1 MIENLIW
8 DFDGSLFNTYP
19 AMVRLFKQALLRKG
33 YVASENEI
41 LSLMKDTLG
50 KAVDFYLDRGVDYAF
65 YKDFKKSEEELD
77 PAEQPPFEGAREVC
91 SIVVRNGGKNLII
104 THRSRKTA
112 FKLLSY
118 YEMTSLFSDII
129 TRESGFKRKPDPDAF
144 VSAIRNY
151 RLNPRSTLSI
161 GDRDLDVIAAR
172 DAGTKTCFFSQN
184 GSRPTIRV
192 NFTIDN
198 LLQLEKI
205 ISDDGHSSYV

>member
-19 AMVRLFKQALLRKG
+19 AMVKLFRQALLRKG

-50 KAVDFYLDRGVDYAF
+50 KAVDFYLDRGVDYDF

-77 PAEQPPFEGAREVC
+77 PAEQPPFEGAREIC
-91 SIVVRNGGKNLII
+91 SKVVRNNGKNLII
-104 THRSRKTA
+104 THRSRKTT
-112 FKLLSY
+112 FRLLSHF
-118 YEMTSLFSDII
+118 EMTSLFSDII

-144 VSAIRNY
+144 ISAIRSH
-151 RLNPRSTLSI
+151 RLNPRLTLSV

-184 GSRPTIRV
+184 GTRPS
-192 NFTIDN
+192 IDVDFIIN
-198 LLQLEKI
+198 DLVQLEEIVLKD
-205 ISDDGHSSYV
+205 SHSR

>member
-19 AMVRLFKQALLRKG
+19 AMVKLFRQALLRKG

-50 KAVDFYLDRGVDYAF
+50 KAVDFYLDRGVDYDF

-77 PAEQPPFEGAREVC
+77 PAEQPPFEGAREIC
-91 SIVVRNGGKNLII
+91 STVVRNNGKNLII
-104 THRSRKTA
+104 THRSRKTT
-112 FKLLSY
+112 FKLLSHF
-118 YEMTSLFSDII
+118 EMTSLFSDII

-144 VSAIRNY
+144 ISAIRSY
-151 RLNPRSTLSI
+151 RLKPRSTLSI

-184 GSRPTIRV
+184 GTRPS
-192 NFTIDN
+192 IDVDFIIN
-198 LLQLEKI
+198 DLVQLEEIVLKD
-205 ISDDGHSSYV
+205 SHSR

>member
-19 AMVRLFKQALLRKG
+19 AMVKLFRQALLRKG
-33 YVASENEI
+33 YVTSENEI

-50 KAVDFYLDRGVDYAF
+50 KAVDFYLDRGVDYEF

-91 SIVVRNGGKNLII
+91 TVVVRNGGRNLII

-112 FKLLSY
+112 FKLLSHF
-118 YEMTSLFSDII
+118 EMTSLFSDII

-144 VSAIRNY
+144 IYAIRNY
-151 RLNPRSTLSI
+151 RLNPKSTLSI

-184 GSRPTIRV
+184 GARPSIDV
-192 NFTIDN
+192 DFIIDN
-198 LLQLEKI
+198 LPQLEEI
-205 ISDDGHSSYV
+205 ILKDRHSR

>member
-19 AMVRLFKQALLRKG
+19 AMVRLFRKTLAIHG
-33 YVASENEI
+33 YDASEDEI
-41 LSLMKDTLG
+41 LSLMKETLG
-50 KAVDFYLDRGVDYAF
+50 KAVDFYLDRGVDYEF
-65 YKDFKKSEEELD
+65 YKDFKKSEEELA

-91 SIVVRNGGKNLII
+91 SLVVRNGGKNLII

-112 FKLLSY
+112 FKLLNHF
-118 YEMTSLFSDII
+118 EMTSLFSDII

-144 VSAIRNY
+144 IYAIRNY
-151 RLNPRSTLSI
+151 RLNPKSTLSI

-184 GSRPTIRV
+184 GARPS
-192 NFTIDN
+192 IDVDFIIDD
-198 LLQLEKI
+198 LPQLEEI
-205 ISDDGHSSYV
+205 ILKDSHSK

>member
-19 AMVRLFKQALLRKG
+19 AMVKLFRQALLRKG
-33 YVASENEI
+33 YVTSENEI

-50 KAVDFYLDRGVDYAF
+50 KAVDFYLDRGVDYEF

-91 SIVVRNGGKNLII
+91 TVVVRNGGRNLII

-112 FKLLSY
+112 FKLLSHF
-118 YEMTSLFSDII
+118 EMTSLFSDII

-144 VSAIRNY
+144 IYAIRNY
-151 RLNPRSTLSI
+151 RLNPKSTLSI

-184 GSRPTIRV
+184 GARPSIDV
-192 NFTIDN
+192 DFIIDN
-198 LLQLEKI
+198 LPQLEEI
-205 ISDDGHSSYV
+205 ILKDSHSR

>member
-19 AMVRLFKQALLRKG
+19 AMVKLFRQALLRKG

-50 KAVDFYLDRGVDYAF
+50 KAVDFYLDRGVDYDF

-77 PAEQPPFEGAREVC
+77 PAEQPPFEGAREIC
-91 SIVVRNGGKNLII
+91 SKVVRNNGKNLII
-104 THRSRKTA
+104 THRSRKTT
-112 FKLLSY
+112 FRLLSHF
-118 YEMTSLFSDII
+118 EMTSLFSDII

-144 VSAIRNY
+144 ISAIRSY

-184 GSRPTIRV
+184 GTRPS
-192 NFTIDN
+192 IDVDFIVDD
-198 LLQLEKI
+198 LAQLEEI
-205 ISDDGHSSYV
+205 ILKDSHSR

>member
-19 AMVRLFKQALLRKG
+19 AMVKLFRQALLRKG
-33 YVASENEI
+33 YVTSENEI

-50 KAVDFYLDRGVDYAF
+50 KAVNFYLDRGVDYEF

-91 SIVVRNGGKNLII
+91 SVVVRNGGRNLII

-112 FKLLSY
+112 FKLLSHF
-118 YEMTSLFSDII
+118 EMTSLFSDII
-129 TRESGFKRKPDPDAF
+129 TRESEFKRKPDPDAF
-144 VSAIRNY
+144 IYAIRNY
-151 RLNPRSTLSI
+151 RLNPKSTLSI

-184 GSRPTIRV
+184 GARPSIDV
-192 NFTIDN
+192 DFIIDN
-198 LLQLEKI
+198 LPQLEEI
-205 ISDDGHSSYV
+205 ILKDRHSR

>member
-19 AMVRLFKQALLRKG
+19 AMVKLFRQALLRKG
-33 YVASENEI
+33 YVTSENEI

-50 KAVDFYLDRGVDYAF
+50 KAVNFYLDRGVDCDF

-91 SIVVRNGGKNLII
+91 SVVVRNGGRNLII

-112 FKLLSY
+112 FKLLSHF
-118 YEMTSLFSDII
+118 EMTSLFSDII

-144 VSAIRNY
+144 IYAIRNY
-151 RLNPRSTLSI
+151 RLNPKSTLSI

-184 GSRPTIRV
+184 GARPSIDV
-192 NFTIDN
+192 DFIIDN
-198 LLQLEKI
+198 LPQLEEI
-205 ISDDGHSSYV
+205 ILKDSHSR

>member
-19 AMVRLFKQALLRKG
+19 AMVKLFRQALLRKG
-33 YVASENEI
+33 YVTSENEI

-50 KAVDFYLDRGVDYAF
+50 KAVNFYLDRGVDYEF

-91 SIVVRNGGKNLII
+91 SVVVRNGGRNLII

-112 FKLLSY
+112 FKLLSHF
-118 YEMTSLFSDII
+118 EMTSLFSDII

-144 VSAIRNY
+144 IYAIRNY
-151 RLNPRSTLSI
+151 RLNPKSTLSI

-184 GSRPTIRV
+184 GARPSIDV
-192 NFTIDN
+192 DFIIDN
-198 LLQLEKI
+198 LPQLEEI
-205 ISDDGHSSYV
+205 ILKDRHSR

>member
-19 AMVRLFKQALLRKG
+19 AMVKLFKKALLRKG
-33 YVASENEI
+33 YVTSENEI

-50 KAVDFYLDRGVDYAF
+50 KAVDFYLDRGVDYDF
-65 YKDFKKSEEELD
+65 YKDFKTSEEKLD

-118 YEMTSLFSDII
+118 FEMTSLFSDII

-144 VSAIRNY
+144 IYAIRNF
-151 RLNPRSTLSI
+151 RLDPRSTLSI

-184 GSRPTIRV
+184 GTRPS
-192 NFTIDN
+192 IDVDFIICD
-198 LLQLEKI
+198 LVQLEEIVLKD
-205 ISDDGHSSYV
+205 SHSR